1 MYRVLLPIDEHEDR
15 AREQAEAVL
24 ELPGEADEIAVDVLH
39 VHEDRAAPDVEWAAG
54 GFADEF
60 AEAMNEN
67 VQNVRSLPDS
77 IDGVVEAFE
86 SAGIE
91 YAIHE
96 ATGDPAG
103 AILTIADEYGS
114 DAIVIGA
121 RKRSPVGKVIFG
133 SVAQVVIL
141 DSDRPVTVVPVE

>member
-24 ELPGEADEIAVDVLH
+24 ELPGGADEIAVDVLH